1 MNIIAYL
8 TPKENTFY
16 LDSKSTIRQA
26 LEKYDYHKFT
36 VIPLVDE
43 SGKYVATVSEGD
55 ILRFIKNHAHFD
67 IKLAENTLL
76 VTIEKYRPFKTL
88 DINCT
93 DQEIIMLSMEQNF
106 IPIIDDRGMYIGII
120 KRKDVIRYLYKK
132 YPMKKIVK

>member
-8 TPKENTFY
+8 TPKKDTFF

-36 VIPLVDE
+36 VVPLIDDHG
-43 SGKYVATVSEGD
+43 SYLATVSEGD
-55 ILRFIKNHAHFD
+55 ILRFIKNHAHFN
-67 IKLAENTLL
+67 IQLAENTLL
-76 VTIEKYRPFKTL
+76 VDIEKYRPYKSL

-106 IPIIDDRGMYIGII
+106 IPISDDRGMFIGII
-120 KRKDVIRYLYKK
+120 KRKDIIRYLYKK
-132 YPMKKIVK
+132 YDIKELVK